1 MKNDVKAHFEISAYK
16 HTYLVGSIYF
26 VGVRCALFIMQT
38 DGTDKLFITL
48 IKADHTSVRML
59 RSSCI
64 RHMVRCYYYYK
75 SKFSSI

>member
-48 IKADHTSVRML
+48 IKADHTSSRAPYFM
-59 RSSCI
+59 CTP
-64 RHMVRCYYYYK
+64 HG
-75 SKFSSI
+75 